1 MSNPIAFCK
10 HNSYYDFQTNF
21 GQEHY
26 VKEPEEGKTYLKFT
40 IRYIERTHDGYC
52 SGYDFERTDDV
63 EIANKKINIL
73 KLYFDIPKYLCDEN
87 GNIKREYLRDESSL
101 ISNYETEDLFFDW
114 TNHSNCDGSGYC
126 NLFDTYIPIMIEY
139 VKIV

>member
-1 MSNPIAFCK
+1 MSNPIAFTK
-10 HNSYYDFQTNF
+10 YSGYYDFQTDF

-26 VKEPEEGKTYLKFT
+26 VKDPEEGKTYLKFT

-52 SGYDFERTDDV
+52 SGYDFDNTDDV
-63 EIANKKINIL
+63 EIAKQQIKIL
-73 KLYFDIPKYLCDEN
+73 TVYFDIPKYLCDEN
-87 GNIKREYLRDESSL
+87 QNLKSEHIRDESSL

-114 TNHSNCDGSGYC
+114 TNHSNCEGSGYC
-126 NLFDTYIPIMIEY
+126 NLHDTYIPISIEY